1 MIIMKFKETDTK
13 EIVTLFYETV
23 HSINLKDYSQEQ
35 LDVWAAK
42 EEKESKINSW
52 KVSLGQNISY
62 VAKINDKVV
71 GFSGLTYDGYL
82 DRLFV
87 HKDFQGQGIASAL
100 VNMLENEE
108 KKLNLLEID
117 TDSSITAKSF
127 FKHKGYNIVRS
138 QTVER
143 KGVKLT
149 NFKMRKKLKS

>member
-1 MIIMKFKETDTK
+1 MIIMKFKETDTE

-23 HSINLKDYSQEQ
+23 HSINLNDYSQEQ
-35 LDVWAAK
+35 LDVWATK
-42 EEKESKINSW
+42 EEKESKIDSW
-52 KVSLGQNISY
+52 KVSLDQNISY

-71 GFSGLTYDGYL
+71 GFSDMTYDGYL

-87 HKDFQGQGIASAL
+87 HKDFQGQGIASVL
-100 VNMLENEE
+100 VDKLENEAN
-108 KKLNLLEID
+108 KLNLLEID
-117 TDSSITAKSF
+117 TDSSITAKAF
-127 FKHKGYNIVRS
+127 FEHKGYNIVRL